1 MKTVTRK
8 QMDKLENLFYW
19 ATELSMEYRTA
30 NPELEYIAKCARNVG
45 YVTAECHAA
54 GIGGSLIFLVQ
65 NASTIRENFGMK
77 FEEIARKS
85 DVYVEGKEPQ
95 HVPTIA
101 KRAAMYTMVAEIGD
115 KAILRR
121 NPDGIYILAYGFR
134 KQDYTWRSGKY
145 YGSHLSDL
153 ERCVKD
159 ADPEDNL
166 TADVRLMHQVMA
178 AMNYEPAYE
187 EWIAF
192 MPDCPSDEEIYDIA
206 HDDYLE
212 AMVTFCDILER
223 YADTGLC
230 RADEET
236 WEFARKFVPSIRN
249 Y

>member
-8 QMDKLENLFYW
+8 QMDKLESLFYW
-19 ATELSMEYRTA
+19 ETELTMEMERA
-30 NPELEYIAKCARNVG
+30 NPDLEYIAKCARNVG
-45 YVTAECHAA
+45 YATAECHAA
-54 GIGGSLIFLVQ
+54 GVGGSLIFLVE
-65 NASTIRENFGMK
+65 NASTIHENFGMK

-95 HVPTIA
+95 RVVA
-101 KRAAMYTMVAEIGD
+101 GSERAAYFTIVGEIGD

-121 NPDGIYILAYGFR
+121 NADGFYILAYGF
-134 KQDYTWRSGKY
+134 KKEGYTWRNGKY
-145 YGSHLSDL
+145 YGSHLGDL

-166 TADVRLMHQVMA
+166 TADVRLMHQVMLH
-178 AMNYEPAYE
+178 MNDEYAYA
-187 EWIAF
+187 EWIVF
-192 MPDCPSDEEIYDIA
+192 MPDCPSDEDIYDIA

-223 YADTGLC
+223 YAESGLC
-230 RADEET
+230 NADEET
-236 WEFARKFVPSIRN
+236 WEFARKFVPNIQN